1 MFAPRMVGVRC
12 CATIYCAS
20 AIGMRG
26 VTDVTIDY
34 PGSDLHPDRLVFGL
48 ESIGQAVTVTLYSS
62 VGRATIV
69 GTGNGRYEVR

>member
-1 MFAPRMVGVRC
+1 
-12 CATIYCAS
+12 
-20 AIGMRG
+20 
-26 VTDVTIDY
+26 
-34 PGSDLHPDRLVFGL
+34 VFGV